1 MYIVIAGGGVLGGGI
16 ARGLVDAHH
25 DVVVV
30 DQDRGVCE
38 RLTTGVGVL
47 AVHGV
52 ATNLNILRD
61 AGMEKADVAVGAL
74 NSDADNLSFC
84 LLSKSFGVSRVIARI
99 RDPQYANAYSLA
111 GVERAL
117 NASSLFAERF
127 VLEIED
133 RTVRVV
139 ASLGQAGA
147 SILMLTIPEG
157 AGVSGKSVQEIA
169 SDERFPEDCLLVGVF
184 RQHPEAF
191 VFPRGTAVIR
201 TGDKVFLAAHAANAR
216 KALRFLTQK

>member
-139 ASLGQAGA
+139 
-147 SILMLTIPEG
+147 
-157 AGVSGKSVQEIA
+157 
-169 SDERFPEDCLLVGVF
+169 DCLLVGVF